1 MLPSL
6 MDSRPALTVLHV
18 SDFHFGRYHRFE
30 GDDGLGS
37 LLDRL
42 RQDLD
47 ERRDRDGLRPDLIV
61 LSGDFAEYGLKAEFE
76 RAQRFAQGLA
86 RLVELPNR
94 RVVMVPGNHDIN
106 WKRSQA
112 YFLTCEDEGVAPAMP
127 YWPKFKHYAE
137 FFDRFYEG
145 ESGISFTEEEPWSFF
160 EYPELGVVV
169 AGLDSAMIESHRAE
183 DHHGF
188 LGERQ
193 LRAFAEKL
201 RPYKERGFLRIG
213 VMHHDPLQRRA
224 PKAEEDSRDLNRLLR
239 PWINLVLHGD
249 VHEEKLQWLYGN
261 VPILGVG
268 SAAVG
273 VDQRAPEIPNEYQ
286 ILQINRAGV
295 RQRLR
300 VYMPDQKMWKGTTRA
315 GDERDQ
321 LIIDVPV
328 AFDRVKVL
336 GEAIAAAPAVDLV
349 QIVETYR
356 RAIARDQGTPTVF
369 DLLGVNESGESAGG
383 LDFLR
388 VFVPQNAV
396 RAVPTRVHREERYEN
411 GLGLATPEESRR
423 SADRPEFTEMFFEG
437 TQSID
442 KLLGGSDAQHIFL
455 LGAPGAGKT
464 ALTRWLLLKLCA
476 PGEGMTGLLDGL
488 IPVRIEMRRFDEA
501 YRSAAGLYTFFDYLD
516 REHGERFLSLRGES
530 LRALAREGR
539 IYWLFDG
546 LDEVIDETRRR
557 HYAEM
562 IAGLIAEHRE
572 CRSLVTSRPAGAE
585 IARPL
590 LEGARFQT
598 YSLQDLT
605 DEQRDQFLDVWNE
618 LVFARDPAVGRQ
630 RRARMA
636 AALSNTTPIRELC
649 KSPLLCALLA
659 YLNREEEL
667 PHGRHRLYQK
677 ILERMAEHWDANKG
691 LPLRPGDER
700 FDIESKLLFLRRLAW
715 HMLADRTDTA
725 SGEGNAIDQGAL
737 EEFAARFC
745 EERWTLGPDA
755 ARRTAEALIRQL
767 RERNYVLAF
776 YGGATYGFAHRTFL
790 EYLAA
795 MEAHERFRG
804 RQWDLED
811 LEKLFAER
819 WQESAWEE
827 ALLLLCGFLADGNP
841 DHVVRMLQGVAGE
854 DRAVVYGVLEEY
866 LAFCIKAL
874 GALSRLDRGIPFEF
888 ARAINDILELK
899 IRNREPISSGLNY
912 SDLSD
917 AFRRCSVRWPQL
929 ERLMAA
935 TKPATSV
942 RPLDNSTEIYSCWIV
957 AAGKDGRLPVLLEAL
972 KDSSIAIHT
981 VCRNAAALGSWSAS
995 EVEQLCELA
1004 SAQDD
1009 ELFKIGILSPVIRT
1023 VGMNWQPNE
1032 VPVRLLGDLM
1042 RRSNSENNQFV
1053 CAWSLLSTECRREEA
1068 LSVVRG
1074 LLGSDA
1080 SHIASDAANCLAGAG
1095 YGEEAI
1101 AVLEK
1106 YALDSMECMTNLA
1119 VLAKTSDRAKQAFGN
1134 VLSRLR
1140 ASNEPRTL
1148 VDAAIGFAKR
1158 GLFLVSGD
1166 EIVAHLRR
1174 IVDWEVR
1181 LPILIRMSNTPML
1194 CPLAVTEYRTE
1205 YGSGPHS
1212 RHRSRIAICVG
1223 RIEPAHAGKGQPML
1237 ADLWHEILH
1246 SDSDHNAIDIG
1257 GYILRSVHDPALRAS
1272 AEKTLR
1278 RFLTGRYYENT
1289 RVEAAWNLG
1298 VKDPV
1303 SREAHWSFSRSSS
1316 NEAIRFSTA
1325 CLIGN
1330 LESLESL
1337 AEKATAPRW
1346 RSGARNAL
1354 EIYGQI
1360 NFLLH
1365 VGRPRRAHVR
1375 FHDRDVGIL
1384 EEISA
1389 GKGTRFTYAP
1399 DYLATPDARPLAPN
1413 LPLRAEPY
1421 EDPDTLHPFFA
1432 NLLPEGPLYERTAR
1446 HLGLRRADRFGVLLR
1461 VGADVMGAVQILPM
1475 EKP

>member
-1 MLPSL
+1 MLRPL

-94 RVVMVPGNHDIN
+94 RVVMVPGNHDVN

-112 YFLTCEDEGVAPAMP
+112 YFLTCEDEGVTPAMP

-137 FFDRFYEG
+137 FFARFYEG
-145 ESGISFTEEEPWSFF
+145 ESGIAFTEEEPWSFF

-213 VMHHDPLQRRA
+213 VVHHDPLQRRA

-239 PWINLVLHGD
+239 PWLNLVLHGD
-249 VHEEKLQWLYGN
+249 VHEERLQWLYGN
-261 VPILGVG
+261 VPIFGVG

-286 ILQINRAGV
+286 ILQISRAGV
-295 RQRLR
+295 RQGLR
-300 VYMPDQKMWKGTTRA
+300 AYVPDQKMWKGSTRA
-315 GDERDQ
+315 DDAGDHWM
-321 LIIDVPV
+321 IDVAV
-328 AFDRVKVL
+328 AFDRVQVL

-349 QIVETYR
+349 QIVESYR

-396 RAVPTRVHREERYEN
+396 RAVPTRAHREERYQSEFDFE
-411 GLGLATPEESRR
+411 ASKEPRR
-423 SADRPEFTEMFFEG
+423 SAERAGFAEIFFER
-437 TQSID
+437 TQPID
-442 KLLGGSDAQHIFL
+442 KLLGGGDAQHIFL

-476 PGEGMTGLLDGL
+476 PGEGAAGLLDGL

-501 YRSAAGLYTFFDYLD
+501 YRNAAGLYTFFDYLD

-530 LRALAREGR
+530 LRKLAREGR

-557 HYAEM
+557 RYSEM

-598 YSLQDLT
+598 YTLQDLT
-605 DEQRDQFLDVWNE
+605 DEQRDHFLDVWHE
-618 LVFARDPAVGRQ
+618 LVFARDPGVGRQ
-630 RRARMA
+630 RRARIA
-636 AALSNTTPIRELC
+636 GALSNTTPIRELC

-667 PHGRHRLYQK
+667 PQGRHRLYQK

-691 LPLRPGDER
+691 LLPVRHGQEH
-700 FDIESKLLFLRRLAW
+700 FDIDSKLLFLRRLAW
-715 HMLADRTDTA
+715 HMLAERTDGA
-725 SGEGNAIDQGAL
+725 SGEGNAIDQVAL
-737 EEFAARFC
+737 EAFAAHFC
-745 EERWTLGPDA
+745 EERWTLEPFA
-755 ARRTAEALIRQL
+755 ARLTAEALIRQL

-776 YGGATYGFAHRTFL
+776 YGGTTYGFAHRTFL

-804 RQWDLED
+804 RRWELVD
-811 LEKLFAER
+811 LEKLFAQR
-819 WQESAWEE
+819 WQEPAWEE
-827 ALLLLCGFLADGNP
+827 ALLLLCGFLADDEP
-841 DHVVRMLQGVAGE
+841 DHVVRVLQGVAGL
-854 DRAVVYGVLEEY
+854 DRAVVYGDLDEY

-874 GALSRLDRGIPFEF
+874 GELSRLDRGVPFEF
-888 ARAINDILELK
+888 ARAMNDIFELK
-899 IRNREPISSGLNY
+899 ISKGRLNHSSLT
-912 SDLSD
+912 D
-917 AFRRCSVRWPQL
+917 AFRRCAGRWPEV
-929 ERLMAA
+929 ERLMAVTTA
-935 TKPATSV
+935 ARTDT
-942 RPLDNSTEIYSCWIV
+942 RRMWMTELSSCWIA
-957 AAGKDGRLPVLLEAL
+957 AAGKDGRLPVLVAAL
-972 KDSSIAIHT
+972 AERDVFPYR
-981 VCRNAAALGSWSAS
+981 VCSEAAALGPWSVP
-995 EVEQLCELA
+995 EVERLCKVA
-1004 SAQDD
+1004 SARGDEQDRFNI
-1009 ELFKIGILSPVIRT
+1009 LTSIVLHQGIQWNVDDLPI
-1023 VGMNWQPNE
+1023 
-1032 VPVRLLGDLM
+1032 RLLLELM
-1042 RRSNSENNQFV
+1042 RGSNLEDIRSRS
-1053 CAWSLLSTECRREEA
+1053 AWILMSVGCHREEV
-1068 LSVVRG
+1068 LSAMRG
-1074 LLGSDA
+1074 FVGSK
-1080 SHIASDAANCLAGAG
+1080 SKGIARDAAACLADAG
-1095 YGEEAI
+1095 YGDEVVAMLGRT
-1101 AVLEK
+1101 AP
-1106 YALDSMECMTNLA
+1106 DSPSSMV
-1119 VLAKTSDRAKQAFGN
+1119 VLAKLARTSAKAQHALGEA
-1134 VLSRLR
+1134 LASLR
-1140 ASNEPRTL
+1140 DHPVPRMFIDVATEGL
-1148 VDAAIGFAKR
+1148 ENGFS
-1158 GLFLVSGD
+1158 LVSED
-1166 EIVAHLRR
+1166 EIVAHLHR
-1174 IVDWEVR
+1174 IEDR
-1181 LPILIRMSNTPML
+1181 QLRIGILDRMKYTSTL
-1194 CPLAVTEYRTE
+1194 CPLAVAEYREE
-1205 YGSGPHS
+1205 Y
-1212 RHRSRIAICVG
+1212 RSAKDESDRASIASDITFITLE
-1223 RIEPAHAGKGQPML
+1223 RAGEARSIL
-1237 ADLWHEILH
+1237 ADLWREILSSEH
-1246 SDSDHNAIDIG
+1246 PHTSINMG
-1257 GYILRSVHDPALRAS
+1257 GHILRSAHDPVIRSS
-1272 AEKTLR
+1272 AKSTLEH
-1278 RFLTGRYYENT
+1278 FLSDNYSEDVRIH
-1289 RVEAAWNLG
+1289 AARNLG

-1303 SREAHWSFSRSSS
+1303 GLEAHVVLSRTAQQET
-1316 NEAIRFSTA
+1316 NRFTA
-1325 CLIGN
+1325 ACFIGD
-1330 LESLESL
+1330 LEVLESL
-1337 AEKATAPRW
+1337 AEKATDSKW
-1346 RSGARNAL
+1346 RDLARK
-1354 EIYGQI
+1354 EMEVYGQI
-1360 NFLLH
+1360 NFLLQI
-1365 VGRPRRAHVR
+1365 GRPRRARVR
-1375 FHDRDVGIL
+1375 FHDRDIGIL
-1384 EEISA
+1384 EELSA
-1389 GKGTRFTYAP
+1389 GKGTRFTYSP
-1399 DYLATPDARPLAPN
+1399 DYLTAPGARPLAPN

-1461 VGADVMGAVQILPM
+1461 VGADVMGAVQIFPT